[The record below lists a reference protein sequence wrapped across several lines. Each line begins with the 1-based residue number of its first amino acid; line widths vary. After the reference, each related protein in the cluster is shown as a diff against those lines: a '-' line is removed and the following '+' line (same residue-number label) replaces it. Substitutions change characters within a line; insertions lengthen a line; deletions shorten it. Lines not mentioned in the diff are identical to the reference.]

1 MPDAD
6 HTDPLVSWPDAARL
20 RRLLPS
26 ALDVA
31 GLASRSVAD
40 FAGAIN
46 EHLLASGGAPRTW
59 VLDADRVAAAYGSDR
74 LLRQHGRPVQMFGE
88 LSGFFRTHDGWI
100 RTHANYP
107 HHRRRLCEVT
117 GLDET
122 ATAAEFAAA
131 VAMLDARAVEEAA
144 WAAGALAV
152 RVRDPGE
159 WSAPAEVIVAE
170 SLPQRQSV
178 QTGVPRRPREG
189 RSSPLAGI
197 RILDLTR
204 VIAGP
209 VATRSL
215 ALLGADV
222 LRVDPPGMPEIAV
235 QHVDTGQGKRSTLID
250 GSSSSGLRALDALL
264 ADADVLVSGY
274 RPGAIES
281 FGLTLPPGL
290 VHATVD
296 AWGEVAGW
304 RGRRGFD
311 SLVQAVTGISMIESK
326 SSESAPNAL
335 GSSSSLDPDASRRVP
350 GALPVQALDHSAG
363 YRLAAA
369 VVRALTSQVADPA
382 GWRISVSLAGVA
394 AELLSG
400 ERPGAVVEKAAL
412 SADVVVTHGDF
423 TTARPAFAEF
433 ADYPAPAHPL
443 GADEPEWA

>member
-1 MPDAD
+1 MPRSESLPPDD
-6 HTDPLVSWPDAARL
+6 DPLVTGPDRARL

-46 EHLLASGGAPRTW
+46 AHLVAAGNAPRQW
-59 VLDADRVAAAYGSDR
+59 NLDADRIAAAYGSDR
-74 LLRQHGRPVQMFGE
+74 LLRQHGEPVQMFAE
-88 LSGFFRTHDGWI
+88 LSGFFRARDGWI

-107 HHRRRLCEVT
+107 HHRRRLCRAT

-122 ATAAEFAAA
+122 TTAADFAAA
-131 VAMLDARAVEEAA
+131 VAVLDASAIEEAA
-144 WAAGALAV
+144 WSVGALAV
-152 RVRDPGE
+152 RVREPGE
-159 WSAPAEVIVAE
+159 WAAPAGVVSSDA
-170 SLPQRQSV
+170 L
-178 QTGVPRRPREG
+178 TGRHDAPRRPRDD
-189 RSSPLAGI
+189 RAAPLAGI
-197 RILDLTR
+197 RVLDLTR

-222 LRVDPPGMPEIAV
+222 LRVDPPSMPEIAL

-250 GSSSSGLRALDALL
+250 GTTSTGRATLDALV
-264 ADADVLVSGY
+264 AEADVLISGY

-281 FGLTLPPGL
+281 LGLALPPGL

-296 AWGEVAGW
+296 AWGEVDGW
-304 RGRRGFD
+304 RTRRGFD

-326 SSESAPNAL
+326 SGDPGSAI
-335 GSSSSLDPDASRRVP
+335 P

-363 YRLAAA
+363 YRLAAE
-369 VVRALTSQVADPA
+369 VVRALTRRLDDPS

-400 ERPGAVVEKAAL
+400 DRTRGASERADL
-412 SADVVVTHGDF
+412 SGDVVVAHGDY
-423 TTARPAFAEF
+423 TTARPALAEF
-433 ADYPAPAHPL
+433 ADYAAPAHPL
-443 GADEPEWA
+443 GADAPEWA